1 MIFFVVWTPLSN
13 KFCVRPTL
21 KNCWFAVLLPTHK
34 NWPYPKNFMAM
45 LGKIF
50 FFFKLKNLKSKIQ
63 FLVNILKIKTS
74 KFN

>member
-1 MIFFVVWTPLSN
+1 MGSIPGYVIPKTFKMVPEATLLG
-13 KFCVRPTL
+13 PTL

-50 FFFKLKNLKSKIQ
+50 FFNQ
-63 FLVNILKIKTS
+63 KT
-74 KFN
+74 